1 MKFIIKN
8 ITIIFVLFLYI
19 IFASCS
25 QTNNNTSTGNTD
37 VKNTK
42 LFKSDIPAIEFAER
56 FDSLLLNGTKLT
68 AVDDDYING
77 MLELNLGDVTEYVLK
92 IQTSGTE
99 VDQYGIFKTTNEIKA
114 EALADSV
121 KSYLETLRDNWQNFN
136 YLPEEMPKINAAEVK
151 SAGLYVIFVI
161 ATEDEKTAVFD
172 EFYAML
178 KK

>member
-1 MKFIIKN
+1 MKVIIKN
-8 ITIIFVLFLYI
+8 ITTIFFVFLFIIFT
-19 IFASCS
+19 SCS
-25 QTNNNTSTGNTD
+25 LANNNKSSDNTD
-37 VKNTK
+37 VKNTEV
-42 LFKSDIPAIEFAER
+42 FKSDITAIEFAER
-56 FDSLLLNGTKLT
+56 FDSMLLNGTKLT

-77 MLELNLGDVTEYVLK
+77 MLELNLNDVTEYVLK

-99 VDQYGIFKTTNEIKA
+99 VDQYGIFKTTSEIKA

-121 KSYLETLRDNWQNFN
+121 KSYLEMLSDNWQNFN

-151 SAGLYVIFVI
+151 SAGLYVVFVI

-172 EFYAML
+172 EFFAML